1 MSDIKLDLTKF
12 QEKEVD
18 DDGKVIDKPVIPVE
32 ELSEQ
37 PVDETVDETVD
48 KTVDEP
54 IMVEV
59 TDDLVD
65 TPVEE
70 TIDEPVDTP
79 IDEHIEK
86 EHLPEGVDSLVKFIK
101 DTGGTVEDYVR
112 LNADY
117 TNIDENTLLKEYYK
131 KTRSHLDND
140 EVDFLIE
147 ENFSYDEDLD
157 ESRDIKKKKLAKK
170 EEIAKA
176 RKFLDTLKTEY
187 YKEIKTRPTVTNE
200 QKKAV
205 EFFDRYSKNEE
216 QRLKDNKSFSER
228 TKKMFTEDFKGFDFD
243 LGEKKFRYGIKEPQ
257 KVAENQSEINN
268 VLRKFLDK
276 DGKVNDMKGYHKALY
291 AATNADT
298 IANHFY
304 EQGKADAI
312 KDVAKKS
319 KNIQDG
325 QRNSP
330 ESLTVGGFKV
340 KVVDGVDS
348 SKLKIKTRI

>member
-37 PVDETVDETVD
+37 PVDEP
-48 KTVDEP
+48 VDEP
-54 IMVEV
+54 IMVEI

-70 TIDEPVDTP
+70 TIDKPVDTP

-86 EHLPEGVDSLVKFIK
+86 EYLPEGIDSLVKFIK

-147 ENFSYDEDLD
+147 ENFSYD
-157 ESRDIKKKKLAKK
+157 
-170 EEIAKA
+170 
-176 RKFLDTLKTEY
+176 
-187 YKEIKTRPTVTNE
+187 
-200 QKKAV
+200 
-205 EFFDRYSKNEE
+205 
-216 QRLKDNKSFSER
+216 
-228 TKKMFTEDFKGFDFD
+228 
-243 LGEKKFRYGIKEPQ
+243 
-257 KVAENQSEINN
+257 
-268 VLRKFLDK
+268 
-276 DGKVNDMKGYHKALY
+276 
-291 AATNADT
+291 
-298 IANHFY
+298 
-304 EQGKADAI
+304 
-312 KDVAKKS
+312 
-319 KNIQDG
+319 
-325 QRNSP
+325 
-330 ESLTVGGFKV
+330 
-340 KVVDGVDS
+340 
-348 SKLKIKTRI
+348 